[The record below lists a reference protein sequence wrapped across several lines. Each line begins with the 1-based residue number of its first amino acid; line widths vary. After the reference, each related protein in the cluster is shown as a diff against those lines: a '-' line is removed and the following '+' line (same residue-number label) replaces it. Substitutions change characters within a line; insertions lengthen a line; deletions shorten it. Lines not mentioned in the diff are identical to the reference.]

1 MSRLGALGGGGKAGG
16 TGPRSRRRTCASFL
30 SQACFASRSPGVSGG
45 VLGAA
50 TESRCVSGTVSD
62 AGCQW
67 NLLSGGVLGTGT
79 GNGTHG
85 TVLGAGSGTHFVEGS
100 FHEYPAQVGE
110 RQPGVGLG
118 IISAPESDL
127 APSGQDQK
135 TLRS

>member
-1 MSRLGALGGGGKAGG
+1 M
-16 TGPRSRRRTCASFL
+16 
-30 SQACFASRSPGVSGG
+30 SGG

-79 GNGTHG
+79 GTSTHG

-100 FHEYPAQVGE
+100 FHVGEHPAQVGE
-110 RQPGVGLG
+110 RQPGVGVG

-127 APSGQDQK
+127 ADK
-135 TLRS
+135 TKKH

>member
-1 MSRLGALGGGGKAGG
+1 M
-16 TGPRSRRRTCASFL
+16 
-30 SQACFASRSPGVSGG
+30 SGG

-100 FHEYPAQVGE
+100 FHVGEHPAQVGK
-110 RQPGVGLG
+110 RQPFFGEG

-127 APSGQDQK
+127 ADK
-135 TLRS
+135 TKKH